1 MPRIS
6 KLEEIILD
14 LKGNKSGKGG
24 DGVMTVLAKPRGRGK
39 ITRSLI
45 CSTKPSGGQKCK
57 NKFMELDR
65 LCFL

>member
-1 MPRIS
+1 
-6 KLEEIILD
+6 
-14 LKGNKSGKGG
+14 
-24 DGVMTVLAKPRGRGK
+24 MTVLAKPRGRGK

-57 NKFMELDR
+57 NNFMELDR